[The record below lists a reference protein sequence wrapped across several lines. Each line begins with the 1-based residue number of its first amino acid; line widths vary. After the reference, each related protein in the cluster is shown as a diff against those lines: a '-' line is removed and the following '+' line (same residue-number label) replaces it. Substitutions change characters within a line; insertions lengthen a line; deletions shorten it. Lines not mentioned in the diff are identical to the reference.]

1 MRYPRLTRRRGA
13 GVPDGACA
21 PDGTPDDRA
30 ARLRSR
36 RTAALVAGG
45 ALTATAGIGLVSCGS
60 DGSGG
65 ADRGDG
71 RANGSGPKLTI
82 VDPYIP
88 QPAKDGIAAGY
99 LVVRNDG
106 DTADRL
112 VAVSSPLTPNA
123 ALHETV
129 DTTMAHLDGVDVP
142 AHGRGVLARGAAHIM
157 FTDTPGP
164 LRKGDV
170 VDVTLVFE
178 KSGSVTVRV
187 PVYGIADRPGDPGTE
202 TMTVPVA
209 PGGGA
214 ASDAGAVDGDPGRA
228 GGHAD

>member
-1 MRYPRLTRRRGA
+1 MR
-13 GVPDGACA
+13 
-21 PDGTPDDRA
+21 
-30 ARLRSR
+30 R

-45 ALTATAGIGLVSCGS
+45 AITATAGIGLFACGS
-60 DGSGG
+60 DGTGGPGG
-65 ADRGDG
+65 ADSAGQ
-71 RANGSGPKLTI
+71 ANGSGPRLTVI
-82 VDPYIP
+82 DPYIP

-112 VAVSSPLTPNA
+112 VAVSSPLTPHT

-129 DTTMAHLDGVDVP
+129 DNTMAHLDGVDIP

-164 LRKGDV
+164 LRKGDI
-170 VDVTLVFE
+170 VDVTLTFE
-178 KSGSVTVRV
+178 RSGSVTVRV
-187 PVYGIADRPGDPGTE
+187 PVYGMADRPGDPGTA
-202 TMTVPVA
+202 TATIPVVPGRDA
-209 PGGGA
+209 AAGA
-214 ASDAGAVDGDPGRA
+214 ASDTAPGRASGAASDTRAAKATGGVPGRA

>member
-1 MRYPRLTRRRGA
+1 MRYPRLTRRGSGGPAA
-13 GVPDGACA
+13 GGPNVR
-21 PDGTPDDRA
+21 T

-45 ALTATAGIGLVSCGS
+45 AIAATAGIGLVSCGS

-65 ADRGDG
+65 PGLSGTA
-71 RANGSGPKLTI
+71 AEAGPKLTI

-106 DTADRL
+106 DTPDRL
-112 VAVSSPLTPNA
+112 VAVSSPLAPSA

-129 DTTMAHLDGVDVP
+129 DNTMAHLDGIEIP

-157 FTDTPGP
+157 FTDTASP
-164 LRKGDV
+164 LRKGDI
-170 VDVTLVFE
+170 VDVTLTFE

-187 PVYGIADRPGDPGTE
+187 PVLGMADRPGDPGTP
-202 TMTVPVA
+202 TTAVPVVPGGDTVPNTWTPGSAGGVA
-209 PGGGA
+209 GH
-214 ASDAGAVDGDPGRA
+214 A
-228 GGHAD
+228 GGHGG